1 MDWFMTLFSRMS
13 LKLGMRVFD
22 VFVVESWSIVFK
34 IGMTFMR
41 TCFRR
46 VGSLC
51 AAPGQRR
58 WAGLPCMSVRMWE
71 LENFAFHGRRS
82 AVHPPCFLLFS

>member
-41 TCFRR
+41 KC
-46 VGSLC
+46 C
-51 AAPGQRR
+51 
-58 WAGLPCMSVRMWE
+58 
-71 LENFAFHGRRS
+71 HGFCWPTR
-82 AVHPPCFLLFS
+82 